1 MRRVNRA
8 NDEKAAGGSGGRSI
22 ILLRVPFPHT
32 ASLSPLKQENNVV
45 ICRETTNNRAT
56 KINLGQGTNPRVGGI
71 LSLIKREIISYM

>member
-56 KINLGQGTNPRVGGI
+56 KINLGQGDKSAHGGNTF
-71 LSLIKREIISYM
+71 LN

>member
-56 KINLGQGTNPRVGGI
+56 KINLGQGDKSARGG
-71 LSLIKREIISYM
+71 KRNH